1 MTAELQDQVAIVTG
15 GGRGIGREI
24 VFALAG
30 RGAKVVAFDINRENL
45 DKLVEDSK
53 GWLGSVTGKV
63 VDVSK
68 SQELTAAIDEVA
80 EKNGRIDIL
89 VNNAGITRDGLLVS
103 MDDEQFDLVIN
114 INLRAAF
121 VAMRATAKHMMR
133 ARTGRIVN
141 IASVSG
147 VMGNAGQANYTAS
160 KAGLIGLTKTAA
172 KELAKRNIIVNAVAP
187 GFIATDMTGV
197 LPEKVKETVV
207 PLIPLRR
214 MGKPEEVAQVVA
226 FLAGPQAAYVTGQV
240 IVVDGGLHM

>member
-53 GWLGSVTGKV
+53 GWPGSVEGKM

-214 MGKPEEVAQVVA
+214 MGQPEEVAQVVA